1 MDDRQALRLHS
12 LGEKTPQLVFRN
24 GLVFNVFT
32 GELLP
37 GDIAVQNG
45 VIVGVGSYRGE
56 REVDLGERVVIPGLI
71 DAHMH
76 LESTMVSPRLFAE
89 KILPWGTTTIL
100 PAPQKSPCAGAKG
113 SSISWRRRR
122 ASTQR
127 LPHAALLRARHPV

>member
-45 VIVGVGSYRGE
+45 VIVGVGS
-56 REVDLGERVVIPGLI
+56 P
-71 DAHMH
+71 H
-76 LESTMVSPRLFAE
+76 
-89 KILPWGTTTIL
+89 
-100 PAPQKSPCAGAKG
+100 
-113 SSISWRRRR
+113 RRRR
-122 ASTQR
+122 FALRSTGCSVGWSI
-127 LPHAALLRARHPV
+127 PDCWCAD

>member
-56 REVDLGERVVIPGLI
+56 REVDLGERVVIP
-71 DAHMH
+71 A
-76 LESTMVSPRLFAE
+76 
-89 KILPWGTTTIL
+89 
-100 PAPQKSPCAGAKG
+100 
-113 SSISWRRRR
+113 
-122 ASTQR
+122 
-127 LPHAALLRARHPV
+127 